1 MNLPSNLISNLK
13 AALSLA
19 VDCQPGGHLMRIL
32 VVEDDP
38 VIADA
43 VRVGLMLGGAIVDCV
58 GTCAD
63 ALAAVSTTRFS
74 AIVLDI
80 MLPDGSG
87 IDVLRE
93 IRAGKETIPVLLL
106 TARDEISDRVS
117 GLDAGADDYLVK
129 PFDLDE
135 LAARLRAI
143 TRRSDGRTDSCLVH
157 GAIRVDPAEAAV
169 TVNGSPVPLSRR
181 EFAVLVALME
191 RPGVIRSRSE
201 LEERLYGWDDDVESN
216 AVEVHIHHL
225 RNKIGPETIETVR
238 GLGYR
243 MRAI

>member
-1 MNLPSNLISNLK
+1 
-13 AALSLA
+13 
-19 VDCQPGGHLMRIL
+19 MRIL
-32 VVEDDP
+32 IVEDDP

-43 VRVGLMLGGAIVDCV
+43 VRVGLALGGASVDCV

-63 ALAAVSTTRFS
+63 ALAAVSTTHFS
-74 AIVLDI
+74 AIILDI

-93 IRAGKETIPVLLL
+93 IRARKETVPVLLL

-143 TRRSDGRTDSCLVH
+143 TRRGDGRIDSCLVH
-157 GAIRVDPAEAAV
+157 GAIRIDPAEASV
-169 TVNGSPVPLSRR
+169 TVDGATIPLSRR
-181 EFAVLVALME
+181 EFAVLTALME
-191 RPGVIRSRSE
+191 RPEVLRSRSE

-225 RNKIGPETIETVR
+225 RNKIGREAIETVR

-243 MRAI
+243 MRAV

>member
-1 MNLPSNLISNLK
+1 
-13 AALSLA
+13 
-19 VDCQPGGHLMRIL
+19 MRIL

-38 VIADA
+38 IIADA
-43 VRVGLMLGGAIVDCV
+43 VRVGLALGGASVDCV

-63 ALAAVSTTRFS
+63 ALAAVSTTRFA

-87 IDVLRE
+87 IDVLSE
-93 IRAGKETIPVLLL
+93 MRARKETIPVLLL

-143 TRRSDGRTDSCLVH
+143 TRRSEGRADACLVH
-157 GAIRVDPAEAAV
+157 GTIRVDPTEASV
-169 TVNGSPVPLSRR
+169 TVDGKLVQLSRR
-181 EFAVLVALME
+181 EFAVLAALME
-191 RPGVIRSRSE
+191 RPRVVRSRSD
-201 LEERLYGWDDDVESN
+201 LEERLYSWDDDVESN

-225 RNKIGPETIETVR
+225 RNKIGREAIETVR